1 MLARYVRGL
10 QSRVLSTRLQ
20 GRNIGPRS
28 SPSNTSTVSVV
39 VAVSRSFGFG
49 ARSWME
55 TQTLDLGMEFE
66 SNKISN
72 LCTGHKNSPVKV
84 KIRHFTDRRRKQC
97 ISLTLPT
104 PPHFRSYFLW
114 LVILFYL
121 KLRVLCHEV
130 PCWISSDQY
139 ERVRAITPNLTHLL
153 PIHTWDLV
161 TLTSH
166 MTPGREKGWL
176 GLIWKCSL
184 RGVLTCVASG
194 LDINGCV
201 LSYFKGT
208 VHLHCYTS
216 CTLTTLHC
224 SKV

>member
-10 QSRVLSTRLQ
+10 QSWVLSTRLQ

-72 LCTGHKNSPVKV
+72 LCTGHKTSPVKV
-84 KIRHFTDRRRKQC
+84 KIRHFTDRRRQQC

-104 PPHFRSYFLW
+104 PPHFRSYFFVVSY
-114 LVILFYL
+114 LVLLEVESSLPWGAMLNFQWPVWESESNNT
-121 KLRVLCHEV
+121 KCNTPAPHSHLR
-130 PCWISSDQY
+130 PCNTNESHY
-139 ERVRAITPNLTHLL
+139 TKERKRLIGPNLEMFT
-153 PIHTWDLV
+153 
-161 TLTSH
+161 
-166 MTPGREKGWL
+166 
-176 GLIWKCSL
+176 
-184 RGVLTCVASG
+184 
-194 LDINGCV
+194 
-201 LSYFKGT
+201 
-208 VHLHCYTS
+208 
-216 CTLTTLHC
+216 
-224 SKV
+224 